1 MSIGRPF
8 EFPEELRAQY
18 RRIRTVSW
26 LSIVLLFIAG
36 TMVYLTVG
44 QSQAMKTAWISDF
57 LTAVPPMALL
67 VAMRYELRPPSKRFP
82 TGYTRAI
89 SVAFLVTASVLSVVG
104 LYLLY
109 DSLTKLLR
117 REHPPIGTIELFG
130 NQFWLGWAMLATLF
144 FSMCVGITLG
154 RLKAP
159 IAKKL
164 QSKALQAEA
173 EMNQAEWMSEGA
185 AILGILAVAFGFWW
199 GDSAAA
205 AFISIEIIRDGW
217 HNVRQVIGDLMDEAP
232 TKLGKR
238 ELEEL
243 PEKVVATAR
252 RLPWVIDAGARL
264 REHGHAVTGEI
275 FVVPRDGHAMGA
287 ASLMRATEDAARE
300 VQRLDWRLHGLAVV
314 PVSALESRIPPGAG
328 DDGASRGSPAG
339 PPTPRNSIFSPN
351 P

>member
-8 EFPEELRAQY
+8 EFPEELRDQY
-18 RRIRTVSW
+18 RRIRKVSW
-26 LSIVLLFIAG
+26 LSIVLLFTAG
-36 TMVYLTVG
+36 TLIYLTVG
-44 QSQAMKTAWISDF
+44 QSQAMKTAWISDI

-82 TGYTRAI
+82 TGYTRSI
-89 SVAFLVTASVLSVVG
+89 SVAFLVTASVLGIVG

-109 DSLTKLLR
+109 DSLTKLIR

-130 NQFWLGWAMLATLF
+130 NQFWLGWAMLVTLF
-144 FSMCVGITLG
+144 LSMCVGITLG
-154 RLKAP
+154 KLKAP

-185 AILGILAVAFGFWW
+185 AIIGILLVAFGFWW

-205 AFISIEIIRDGW
+205 AFISLEIIRDGW

-238 ELEEL
+238 DLEEL
-243 PEKVVATAR
+243 PDKVIAVAR
-252 RLPWVIDAGARL
+252 GLPWVHDAGARL

-275 FVVPRDGHAMGA
+275 FVVPRPDTGMDA
-287 ASLMRATEDAARE
+287 AALLRATEDAARRIGD
-300 VQRLDWRLHGLAVV
+300 VDWRLHGIAVV
-314 PVSALESRIPPGAG
+314 PLAALERSEPPRA
-328 DDGASRGSPAG
+328 RPL
-339 PPTPRNSIFSPN
+339 PHIQP
-351 P
+351 